1 MLLFRVTSLYFFVI
15 VITQVYS
22 KLHVSRKLYDEFS
35 IANKANIC
43 KQYGGVQ
50 LFDGATRCRCAEGK
64 TLSSPVDGGALK
76 CRNDG
81 KLCFEKMFIKASS

>member
-1 MLLFRVTSLYFFVI
+1 MMLHFRVTLLYFF

-22 KLHVSRKLYDEFS
+22 KLHISRKLHDEFS
-35 IANKANIC
+35 ITNKANIC

-50 LFDGATRCRCAEGK
+50 LYDGATRCRCAEGK
-64 TLSSPVDGGALK
+64 TLSSTVDVGALK

-81 KLCFEKMFIKASS
+81 KLCF